1 MKLNKALIGGSLIL
15 LITFNLFNVINFI
28 FQFAMARMLTPADY
42 GILATLFSF
51 IYLSGI
57 FSESLMTI
65 IAKYSATESS
75 KEKIKDLL
83 KLSLGKALK
92 ISSLIFIVYIFA
104 AIPLSFLL
112 RIPYLLVSST
122 GLMIFAAFLPPITRG
137 ALQGKKMFK
146 ALGINLVIEA
156 IVKLGLAILL
166 VFIGLKVYGAMFAT
180 IIGFVIAFLLSLWA
194 LRDILKSKEKQMK
207 IPEFYSYSWPV
218 FAILF
223 AIMVFFSADII
234 IARIVFDATTAGYY
248 AIASMLSKVIFM
260 GTQPISKALFP
271 LAAEKKQAKEHH
283 LLFNA
288 MGIILA
294 CIIIALLVIYFFP
307 NLLITI
313 YAGRTI
319 IESQNILIY
328 LGIAMSLLSITN
340 LVLLY
345 KLSISKTKNYL
356 IFLVFPA
363 IEIFLL
369 FFFSSNMIEYS
380 IALVTASA
388 IFLWGSIFLL
398 DS

>member
-15 LITFNLFNVINFI
+15 LITFNLFNVINFF

-83 KLSLGKALK
+83 KFSLRKALK
-92 ISSLIFIVYIFA
+92 ISSLVFIVYIFA

-137 ALQGKKMFK
+137 VLQGKKLFRV
-146 ALGINLVIEA
+146 LGTNLVVEA

-166 VFIGLKVYGAMFAT
+166 VFIGLKVYGAMFAA
-180 IIGFVIAFLLSLWA
+180 IIGFVIAFLLSLLA
-194 LRDILKSKEKQMK
+194 LRDILKLKEKPMK
-207 IPEFYSYSWPV
+207 IPKFYSYSYPV
-218 FAILF
+218 FIILF
-223 AIMVFFSADII
+223 AIMVFFSVDII

-248 AIASMLSKVIFM
+248 AIASMISKVIFL

-271 LAAEKKQAKEHH
+271 IAAEKKQAKEHH

-288 MGIILA
+288 IGIILA
-294 CIIIALLVIYFFP
+294 CIIISLLVIYLFP

-313 YAGRTI
+313 YTGRTI

-345 KLSISKTKNYL
+345 KLSIGKTKNYL

-363 IEIFLL
+363 IEVFLL

-398 DS
+398 DR